1 MPEEDQKDEKLF
13 QLKMVKL
20 ESLKKSNHFKMILK
34 EKKLHTDFFSIF
46 AAKNFINQ
54 KNNNLLIS
62 FVMKKKIGNAVI
74 RNRIKRKLR
83 NAVQKILKETRIIN
97 LNYTYVIFGK
107 NNVYKDTFK
116 NILEE
121 VNEAFKKIKNTGN

>member
-1 MPEEDQKDEKLF
+1 MIKFKSLNQSKDF
-13 QLKMVKL
+13 IRI
-20 ESLKKSNHFKMILK
+20 LKK
-34 EKKLHTDFFSIF
+34 KKINTKYF
-46 AAKNFINQ
+46 AVYFDKNSE
-54 KNNNLLIS
+54 NNLNKYLNIS
-62 FVMKKKIGNAVI
+62 FVMKKNIGNAVV
-74 RNRIKRKLR
+74 RNKIKRKLKY
-83 NAVQKILKETRIIN
+83 AVQKISKEKQGID